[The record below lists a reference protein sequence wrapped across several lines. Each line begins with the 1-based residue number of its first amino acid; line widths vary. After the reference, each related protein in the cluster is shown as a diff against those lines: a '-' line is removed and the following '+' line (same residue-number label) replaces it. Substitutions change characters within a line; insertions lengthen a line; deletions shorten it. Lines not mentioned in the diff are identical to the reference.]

1 MSFVDG
7 RTGPSLAT
15 TATPSSRVS
24 GLDTSNECLP
34 FMLTNE
40 QNRAAVAITGVTHTD
55 PPGNMRHLDTALAVI
70 AHTALTPRRICE
82 LRSSHQSHPLPDG
95 CFLNH

>member
-1 MSFVDG
+1 
-7 RTGPSLAT
+7 
-15 TATPSSRVS
+15 
-24 GLDTSNECLP
+24 
-34 FMLTNE
+34 MLTKE

-70 AHTALTPRRICE
+70 AHTALTPCRICE

-95 CFLNH
+95 CSTQSLKVAIPAGASCHQNESEEGSWQSEPQPG